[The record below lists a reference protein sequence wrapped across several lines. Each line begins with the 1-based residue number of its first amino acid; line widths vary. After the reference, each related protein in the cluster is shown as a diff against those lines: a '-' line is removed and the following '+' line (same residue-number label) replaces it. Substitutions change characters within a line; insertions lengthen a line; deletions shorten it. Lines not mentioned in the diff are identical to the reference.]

1 MFLFLSLKPLSIH
14 LLHLFF
20 FNRFVIVKNSCCSS
34 VTKLC
39 PTLGN
44 LINCSTPGFS
54 VHDCLP
60 EFAQT
65 HVHWVSDAIQPSSA
79 IPFSPCLQSFPES
92 GSFPISRLVAS
103 GGQSIG
109 ASASTLV
116 LPMNIQCWFPLG
128 LTSLSSMLSKEL
140 SRVFSRTRVQKHQFF
155 GAQPSLWSTSHYRT
169 WLLEKIIALTIWTY
183 VGQMMSLLFN
193 TLSAFLKMW
202 SS

>member
-1 MFLFLSLKPLSIH
+1 MYDSLWSHGLQHPRPPRASLSPGVCSNLRSLSQWCYLIISSH
-14 LLHLFF
+14 AAGFFCLL
-20 FNRFVIVKNSCCSS
+20 S
-34 VTKLC
+34 
-39 PTLGN
+39 
-44 LINCSTPGFS
+44 FS
-54 VHDCLP
+54 
-60 EFAQT
+60 A
-65 HVHWVSDAIQPSSA
+65 
-79 IPFSPCLQSFPES
+79 S
-92 GSFPISRLVAS
+92 GSFPLSWLFSS

-116 LPMNIQCWFPLG
+116 LPVNIQCWFPLG